1 LLQGLFGKKKG
12 KRNPMGYKYC
22 FLDLDGTIV
31 DSSPSITQS
40 VQYALEKMGI
50 EPPPVEE
57 LTCFIGP
64 PLVDSFSKYFGLS
77 HEDSVKATAYYREIY
92 RAGNIFKCNVYDGI
106 IDLLEALNRAN
117 IPCVLATCKPHEFA
131 NRILEYHNL
140 SKYFTF
146 VSGPEMDGTRNEKHE
161 VITHAA
167 EHLGITDL
175 SEILMV
181 GDHTNDVN
189 GARYHK
195 IHCAGV
201 RWGFG
206 SDEELLGAGATYLC
220 DTPADI
226 AKLFGIESL

>member
-1 LLQGLFGKKKG
+1 
-12 KRNPMGYKYC
+12 MSYKYC
-22 FLDLDGTIV
+22 FLDLDGTLV

-50 EPPPVEE
+50 EPPPAEE

-64 PLVDSFSKYFGLS
+64 PLVDAFSKYAGMNY
-77 HEDSVKATAYYREIY
+77 EDSVKATNYYREIY

-106 IDLLEALNRAN
+106 VTLLEALNRAN

-131 NRILEYHNL
+131 NKILDYHDL
-140 SKYFTF
+140 SKYFAF

-161 VITHAA
+161 VISYAA
-167 EHLGITDL
+167 EHLGISDL
-175 SEILMV
+175 SKILMV
-181 GDHTNDVN
+181 GDHINDVN
-189 GARYHK
+189 GARYHG
-195 IHCAGV
+195 IPCAGV

-206 SDEELLGAGATYLC
+206 TEQQLLDAGAAYLC

-226 AKLFGIESL
+226 AALFGITL

>member
-1 LLQGLFGKKKG
+1 MSYQ
-12 KRNPMGYKYC
+12 YC
-22 FLDLDGTIV
+22 FLDLDGTLV

-64 PLVDSFSKYFGLS
+64 PLVDAFSKYAGMNY
-77 HEDSVKATAYYREIY
+77 EDSVKATNYYREIY

-106 IDLLEALNRAN
+106 VALLEALNRAK

-131 NRILEYHNL
+131 NKILDYHDL
-140 SKYFTF
+140 SKYFAF

-161 VITHAA
+161 VIAYAA

-181 GDHTNDVN
+181 GDHINDVN
-189 GARYHK
+189 GARYHG
-195 IHCAGV
+195 IPCAGV

-206 SDEELLGAGATYLC
+206 TEQQLLDAGAACIC

-226 AKLFGIESL
+226 AALFGITL